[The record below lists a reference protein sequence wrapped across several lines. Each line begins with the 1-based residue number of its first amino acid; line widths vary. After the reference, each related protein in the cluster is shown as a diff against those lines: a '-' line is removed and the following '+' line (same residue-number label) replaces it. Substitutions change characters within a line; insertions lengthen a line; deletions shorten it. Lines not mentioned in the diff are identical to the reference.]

1 MIDELGQFALI
12 LALML
17 SLAQAGF
24 SIAGRARRDAALTG
38 AGEGAAMG
46 AFVAI
51 ALGFAALIH
60 AFVTSDFSVM
70 NVAANSHTAKPL
82 IYKIAG
88 AWGSHEGSMLL
99 WCLMLTGYG
108 AVMAAAR
115 RLPFGLKASAVAT
128 QGLLGA
134 LFIGYMV
141 FASNPLNRLA
151 SPPFQGDSLNPL
163 LQDPALA
170 GHPPFLYAGYVGFS
184 VVFSLSAAALVEGR
198 VDPAWARWIRPWT
211 LAAWSFLTI
220 GITMGSYWAY
230 YELGWGGWWAWDPV
244 ENASFMP
251 WLMGTALLHSAAVT
265 EKRGALASWTV
276 LLGIGA
282 FTLSMMGAFLV
293 RSGVLTSVHS
303 FAIDPK
309 RGVLLLGILGVAA
322 GGGLALYAWRAPTL
336 KDEAV
341 FAPVSREG
349 ALFLNNILLAAA
361 TAVVLIGTLLPLIRS
376 AIDGTPISV
385 GAPYFNTTFG
395 ALVSPALIALP
406 AGALLAWKRGDLPAA
421 LRRLWIAGLAAAVAI
436 LATFSLVTPRSL
448 LAACG
453 IGLGVWV
460 IFGAL
465 AEAAE
470 RVRLFRAPLQ
480 EVGRRTLGLPRGAWG
495 MTLAHIGIGVFALG
509 ASFETAWRA
518 EATEALG
525 LGQTMH
531 LGGYTLRLERVAQEF
546 GPNFEAERAYIRV
559 TDASGALLCEAEPDR
574 RLYAAGGQ
582 TVSGVAICPRLLDDV
597 YVVSG
602 EKRLGSSP
610 AGGGGPQRGGGGSL
624 PSSAAANQ
632 ALSAA
637 SGGARV
643 IAPPPPLR
651 GPPPPTGEENAT
663 YLVRAYWNPWVHF
676 VFAGPL
682 IMALGGLVSLTDRR
696 LRFAVTA
703 RVRAALAP
711 AAAE

>member
-1 MIDELGQFALI
+1 TAEFGSFALV
-12 LALML
+12 LAFAL
-17 SLAQAGF
+17 SIAQAGLAV
-24 SIAGRARRDAALTG
+24 AGRMRGSTALAG
-38 AGEGAAMG
+38 AGEGAAVG
-46 AFVAI
+46 AFICTAC
-51 ALGFAALIH
+51 AFAALMF

-70 NVAANSHTAKPL
+70 NVAENSHTAKPL
-82 IYKIAG
+82 LYKITG
-88 AWGSHEGSMLL
+88 VWGSHEGSMLL

-108 AVMAAAR
+108 AVMAAAG
-115 RLPFGLKASAVAT
+115 RLPFGLKASALAT
-128 QGLLGA
+128 QGLLGV

-141 FASNPLNRLA
+141 FASNPLARVVDA
-151 SPPFQGDSLNPL
+151 PFQGNSLNPL

-170 GHPPFLYAGYVGFS
+170 GHPPFLYSGYVGFS
-184 VVFSLSAAALVEGR
+184 VVFSLSVAALVEGR

-211 LAAWSFLTI
+211 LAAWSLLTI
-220 GITMGSYWAY
+220 GITLGSYWAY

-265 EKRGALASWTV
+265 EKRGGLASWTV

-293 RSGVLTSVHS
+293 RSGVLTSVHA

-309 RGVLLLGILGVAA
+309 RGVLLLGILGIAA
-322 GGGLALYAWRAPTL
+322 GSALALYAWRAPTL

-349 ALFLNNILLAAA
+349 ALFLNNVLLAAA

-385 GAPYFNTTFG
+385 GAPYYNLTFT
-395 ALVSPALIALP
+395 ALVAPALIALP
-406 AGALLAWKRGDLPAA
+406 AGALLAWKRGDLPVA
-421 LRRLWIAGLAAAVAI
+421 LRRLWIAALAAAVAV
-436 LATFSLVTPRSL
+436 LATFGLVTPRSL

-460 IFGAL
+460 IVGAL
-465 AEAAE
+465 VEAAE
-470 RVRLFRAPLQ
+470 RVRLFRAPAP
-480 EVGRRTLGLPRGAWG
+480 EVGRRALGLPRGAWG

-509 ASFETAWRA
+509 AAFETAWRA
-518 EATEALG
+518 EATEALTV
-525 LGQTMH
+525 GQSLR
-531 LGGYTLRLERVAQEF
+531 LGGYTLRLDRVAQEF

-559 TDASGALLCEAEPDR
+559 TDPSGAVLCEAAPDR

-582 TVSGVAICPRLLDDV
+582 TISGVAICPTLLDDA
-597 YVVSG
+597 YVVFG
-602 EKRLGSSP
+602 DKRLSSP
-610 AGGGGPQRGGGGSL
+610 AGGGGPRSGGGGSS
-624 PSSAAANQ
+624 PSSATAGAPQ
-632 ALSAA
+632 SPSGSTTRAL
-637 SGGARV
+637 V
-643 IAPPPPLR
+643 PPPPLR
-651 GPPPPTGEENAT
+651 GPPPPAGEAQAT
-663 YLVRAYWNPWVHF
+663 YLVRAYWNPWVRF

-703 RVRAALAP
+703 KVRAALAP